1 MIKEWTSRNVAL
13 VDGAE
18 AQRVQLRQ
26 RLERG
31 GYAPVVFSDA
41 AGLLASFGL
50 GNRFDLVLVVEDD
63 ALTWCQLSA
72 VCRVLRVPAFLLI
85 QESDWKKR
93 MARDQDFLASPLFDF
108 ALLNTDDSELYTR
121 MSTLLLRAGDREDTV
136 ERLEPAKQT
145 TVGGYRFVE
154 GLQLVVYQG
163 KEVRLASR
171 QFEVAFELF
180 RNLGGMVERKRL
192 WTSLWGEYS
201 PRKGTRALDVC
212 VANVRKKL
220 DLYPENGFVLRAV
233 YKRGYQLQ
241 VIQSR
246 AFAALEAE

>member
-1 MIKEWTSRNVAL
+1 MITEWTSRNVAL

-85 QESDWKKR
+85 QESDWKQR

-121 MSTLLLRAGDREDTV
+121 MCTLLLRAGDREDTV

-154 GLQLVVYQG
+154 GLQVVVYQG

-220 DLYPENGFVLRAV
+220 DLFPENGFVLRAV